1 MVTQRT
7 EGLYRLFLLCQI
19 LLVAAL
25 FWFGVW
31 IMVSFYS
38 EAADGLGLTWRRYSI
53 YCVLLILGMT
63 LESLSRDGSKNYLL
77 QNELLR
83 QHRLSLRQTFASAG
97 TLVVYLVATHDTFIS
112 RLFFFNFVPWLYNT
126 LLFSHHYL
134 PSFLARGIFK
144 GERVERT
151 LLIGSHLKAKQMHSW
166 IRRKTE
172 IGLQAVGRLCEDPCG
187 SEENAIPVLGHPD
200 DIERV
205 VRERGITQVILL
217 EFPLFDEINRHIIQ
231 VCDQL
236 GVRLLIVSDLEEKL
250 RHPVTHFEDDGFRF
264 IGLREEPL
272 ENPLNRFCKRVIDIA
287 IALPVML
294 LIFPVLTFVVWLA
307 QRLQSPGP
315 LFHVQTRAGMQNRR
329 FTIYKFRTMH
339 DGNADLARQARDG
352 DERVYPL
359 GKWFRKLSIDEVP
372 QFWNVLRGDMSI
384 VGPRPHLIEH
394 NNQFSR
400 LLANYHV
407 RAFVKPGI
415 TGLAQVRGYRG
426 EARNNADIENR
437 VACDIEYLE
446 NWNLSLECGII
457 LRTCAQI
464 VIPPRTA
471 Y

>member
-7 EGLYRLFLLCQI
+7 EGLYRVFLLCQI
-19 LLVAAL
+19 VLVAAL

-31 IMVSFYS
+31 IMVTFYS
-38 EAADGLGLTWRRYSI
+38 EGSEFTWRRYSI
-53 YCVLLILGMT
+53 YCVLLILGLT
-63 LESLSRDGSKNYLL
+63 LESVVRDGSKNYFL

-83 QHRLSLRQTFASAG
+83 QHRLALRQTFASIAA
-97 TLVVYLVATHDTFIS
+97 LVVYLIATHDTFIS
-112 RLFFFNFVPWLYNT
+112 RVFFFNFVPWLYVL

-134 PSFLARGIFK
+134 PSFLASGIFK
-144 GERVERT
+144 GERVEKT
-151 LLIGSHLKAKQMHSW
+151 LLIGSAEKALQLRGW
-166 IRRKTE
+166 LRRKAE
-172 IGLQAVGRLCEDPCG
+172 IGLRTIGLLSDE
-187 SEENAIPVLGHPD
+187 AIEKTSDGVPVLGHPD
-200 DIERV
+200 DIDRV

-217 EFPLFDEINRHIIQ
+217 EFPLFTEVNRNIIR

-272 ENPLNRFCKRVIDIA
+272 ENPLNRFFKRAIDIA

-294 LIFPVLTFVVWLA
+294 FIFPVLAVIVWIA

-329 FTIYKFRTMH
+329 FAIYKFRTMH
-339 DGNADLARQARDG
+339 PANSDIARQASDR

-394 NNQFSR
+394 NNEFSQ
-400 LLANYHV
+400 LMANYHV
-407 RAFVKPGI
+407 RTFVKPGI

-426 EARNNADIENR
+426 EARSSADIEKR

-457 LRTCAQI
+457 LRTCAQL
-464 VIPPRTA
+464 VVPPPNA

>member
-19 LLVAAL
+19 LIVAAL
-25 FWFGVW
+25 FWLGVW
-31 IMVSFYS
+31 IMTWSYS
-38 EAADGLGLTWRRYSI
+38 EGAEMTWRRYSI
-53 YCVLLILGMT
+53 YCVLLVLGMT
-63 LESLSRDGSKNYLL
+63 IESLSREGSKNYLL

-112 RLFFFNFVPWLYNT
+112 RLFFFNFVPWLYVA

-134 PSFLARGIFK
+134 PSFLARVVFK
-144 GERVERT
+144 GGRLEKT
-151 LLIGSHLKAKQMHSW
+151 LLIGSSAKARELRGW
-166 IRRKTE
+166 LRRKAE
-172 IGLQAVGRLCEDPCG
+172 IGLQAVGLLCDEPIQKTEDG
-187 SEENAIPVLGHPD
+187 IPVLGTPD
-200 DIERV
+200 DVERIL
-205 VRERGITQVILL
+205 RERGITQVILL
-217 EFPLFDEINRHIIQ
+217 EFPLFTEINRNIIS
-231 VCDQL
+231 VCDRV

-272 ENPLNRFCKRVIDIA
+272 ENPLNRFCKRAIDIA

-294 LIFPVLTFVVWLA
+294 IFFPILTVIVWLA

-315 LFHVQTRAGMQNRR
+315 LFHVQTRAGMQNRQ
-329 FTIYKFRTMH
+329 FPILKFRTMH
-339 DGNADLARQARDG
+339 PHNGDLARQARDG
-352 DERVYPL
+352 DERVFPL

-394 NNQFSR
+394 NNQFSQ
-400 LLANYHV
+400 LMANYHV
-407 RAFVKPGI
+407 RTFVKPGI

-426 EARNNADIENR
+426 EARNSSDIENR
-437 VACDIEYLE
+437 VACDLEYLE

-457 LRTCAQI
+457 LRTCAQLL
-464 VIPPRTA
+464 IPPRTA